1 MDSSISYQTRGG
13 LTVRRHTEPAD
24 PVLDVAT
31 LVEALDE
38 RRGALYSSSYEYPGR
53 YTRWDIGFVDPPLV
67 LTTRERAFR
76 LDALNPRGDVLL
88 HAIAGALANCGALD
102 AIDGSRWSDSTT
114 GFNALAGL
122 VRRPQRRFE
131 EEERSRQPSVFS
143 IIRMLMD
150 LFGSA
155 EDNRLGLYGAF
166 GYDLAFQFEPLPL
179 RLPRPP
185 EQRDLVL
192 YLPDDILVV
201 DHQRNRAERYRYD
214 IEVPDHGSTTG
225 LPRATEC
232 RPYEPDE
239 RGVRTADHQPGEYAA
254 LVERRGTTS
263 PAATCSR
270 SCPARCSS
278 SRAPPVRPSSS
289 AD

>member
-13 LTVRRHTEPAD
+13 LTVHRHAEPAD

-88 HAIAGALANCGALD
+88 HAIAGAPPTAGPRRRRGGVERTRPGVQRPGRVGSAPGAPLRGGG
-102 AIDGSRWSDSTT
+102 AVPP
-114 GFNALAGL
+114 ALGVL
-122 VRRPQRRFE
+122 V
-131 EEERSRQPSVFS
+131 
-143 IIRMLMD
+143 IRMLMD

-179 RLPRPP
+179 RL
-185 EQRDLVL
+185 
-192 YLPDDILVV
+192 
-201 DHQRNRAERYRYD
+201 RAAR
-214 IEVPDHGSTTG
+214 
-225 LPRATEC
+225 
-232 RPYEPDE
+232 
-239 RGVRTADHQPGEYAA
+239 RTA
-254 LVERRGTTS
+254 
-263 PAATCSR
+263 
-270 SCPARCSS
+270 
-278 SRAPPVRPSSS
+278 
-289 AD
+289 